1 MLALPAEETVEAAIG
16 IIGKRGRGKS
26 GAVKVLM
33 EELVKAKLPFVM
45 FDPVGI
51 AWGLRSS
58 LDGSAPSGAHVLVVG
73 GAHGDVRLERRAGA
87 EVARAIVQ
95 ANISAIIDFSEEPKS
110 VYREFVCDFSHEIF
124 KVNDT
129 SRLII
134 IEEAPELVPQRLRPE
149 MTQVFE
155 AVERLVSRGRNR
167 GLGVVLVSQRAA
179 TINKDV
185 LTQVDAL
192 MVFGLTSPQDRK
204 ALREWVEAK
213 ADEGHLHQFEEGLA
227 SLNRQEAWFWAPE
240 AFGGIFRKVRIRPFA
255 TLHPDKTHLRR
266 AGLLKVKPV
275 TTDVTTIVAALG
287 TAVAKI
293 SKEKTAVVDAKRL
306 QAQVAKLDAENAR
319 LRARPAAPT
328 PSQAGMRRVEIP
340 VVKDGQIQRVER
352 AIDRLEKLR
361 VAFYNDLRIVLPTVE
376 GETKRLAESLDKAR
390 GRPPTLSTPR
400 THLGPMVPRPPLP
413 TRPAPA
419 PEARASV
426 ALESGTHDSAPSL
439 RSGERRMLQTLAQR
453 HQLKM
458 TRAQLGTLA
467 GFTPSGGTFST
478 YFGTLKRHGLL
489 EENGNG
495 TVRISQAGLDFLG
508 EDVPP
513 APATTAEL
521 QAMWKN
527 MVRAGEAKML
537 DQLVAVYPDGLTR
550 QDLGE
555 RTGFTATGGTFSTYL
570 GTLRRNGLVE
580 ADGELLKA
588 SETLFIDGA

>member
-87 EVARAIVQ
+87 EGARAIVQ

-204 ALREWVEAK
+204 ALRDWVEAK

-227 SLNRQEAWFWAPE
+227 SLERQEAWFWAPE
-240 AFGGIFRKVRIRPFA
+240 AFGGIFRKIRVRPFT

-275 TTDVTTIVAALG
+275 TTDVTTIVATLG

-361 VAFYNDLRIVLPTVE
+361 VAFYNDLRIILPTVE
-376 GETKRLAESLDKAR
+376 GEAKRLAESIDKAR
-390 GRPPTLSTPR
+390 GRPPR
-400 THLGPMVPRPPLP
+400 
-413 TRPAPA
+413 
-419 PEARASV
+419 
-426 ALESGTHDSAPSL
+426 
-439 RSGERRMLQTLAQR
+439 LA
-453 HQLKM
+453 
-458 TRAQLGTLA
+458 T
-467 GFTPSGGTFST
+467 
-478 YFGTLKRHGLL
+478 
-489 EENGNG
+489 
-495 TVRISQAGLDFLG
+495 
-508 EDVPP
+508 
-513 APATTAEL
+513 
-521 QAMWKN
+521 
-527 MVRAGEAKML
+527 
-537 DQLVAVYPDGLTR
+537 
-550 QDLGE
+550 
-555 RTGFTATGGTFSTYL
+555 
-570 GTLRRNGLVE
+570 
-580 ADGELLKA
+580 
-588 SETLFIDGA
+588 